1 MRGNIKNINLWFFIV
16 LLIFSIVSYTLKE
29 NVKLGMVEEI
39 SVIVLYPLHRSISF
53 LREINLVHKKNLIL
67 KKRIAMISLMVQRC
81 NNIKK
86 ENEVLRR
93 LFGFKPMKN
102 FDLTPCEIIGKTPG
116 LYNRSLIINGG
127 YEDKIEKNLPVIAM
141 DGLVGKVIE
150 TTKKT
155 SEVLTLYNRNSYIS
169 ALDVRSRVQGIIKW
183 REGRYLNFDDVS
195 LHSDV
200 RIGDTIAT
208 SGMGGIYPKGIFIG
222 VVKRIEENP
231 SEIVMTIKV
240 QPFVNFTKLEDVFV
254 IAVSKF
260 ATPFLE
266 YNQDMIKTSI
276 RKQFN
281 LFPTIEIRPL
291 CFDLFNFYNK
301 KLFDIQNN
309 KN

>member
-1 MRGNIKNINLWFFIV
+1 MRGNIKSINLWFFIV
-16 LLIFSIVSYTLKE
+16 LLIFSIASYTLRE

-39 SVIVLYPLHRSISF
+39 SAIVLYPLHRSINF
-53 LREINLVHKKNLIL
+53 VREINLVHKKNLIL

-86 ENEVLRR
+86 ENEVLRK
-93 LFGFKPMKN
+93 LFGFKPMEN

-127 YEDKIEKNLPVIAM
+127 YEDEIEKNMPVIAM

-200 RIGDTIAT
+200 KIGDTIAT

-222 VVKRIEENP
+222 VVKRVEENP

-240 QPFVNFTKLEDVFV
+240 EPFVNFAILEDVFV
-254 IAVSKF
+254 VVVNKLAN
-260 ATPFLE
+260 PFLE
-266 YNQDMIKTSI
+266 QNPDTMKPVVG
-276 RKQFN
+276 KGFN
-281 LFPTIEIRPL
+281 LFPSFENHSL

-301 KLFDIQNN
+301 KLFYI
-309 KN
+309 KNGKN